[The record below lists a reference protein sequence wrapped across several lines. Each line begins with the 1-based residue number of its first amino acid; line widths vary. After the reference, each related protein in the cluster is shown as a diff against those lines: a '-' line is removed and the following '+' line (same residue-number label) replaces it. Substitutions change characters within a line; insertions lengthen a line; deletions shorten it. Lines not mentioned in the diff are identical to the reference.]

1 MNEKKYIDG
10 ALIEKEL
17 RRRGQGI
24 CILCQKYNYC
34 LNWRGSHKYCWQ
46 PFELP
51 AADVAEVKHGEW
63 EHERDIDDL
72 MSDYRCSNCNFD
84 DTFYDSVVYR
94 FYKYCPYCGA
104 KMDGGIAK

>member
-51 AADVAEVKHGEW
+51 AADVAEVKRGKW
-63 EHERDIDDL
+63 N
-72 MSDYRCSNCNFD
+72 MSNGDYLCSACNHYSDRCY
-84 DTFYDSVVYR
+84 YD
-94 FYKYCPYCGA
+94 YCPYCGA